1 MLRECLVSVNVIIE
15 GFEGI
20 TMKKTLLALA
30 LMGAA
35 SPALADSWLY
45 AGVNYGSADY
55 SGSSADSDGTYG
67 LNIGT
72 GILPFIGVE
81 AGYWDLGKAQGSD
94 LTTVYA
100 AIKPS
105 INVGPLEFYGKLGAN
120 KYDVGAGDHF
130 KDDDGYDFMYG
141 AGVEYTVLD
150 GIPLGSLSLGL
161 AYNHF
166 GFDKLDANTYTLSAT
181 FHFL

>member
-1 MLRECLVSVNVIIE
+1 MNIKIE

-45 AGVNYGSADY
+45 AGVNYGTADFTDT
-55 SGSSADSDGTYG
+55 GAGNEGTYG
-67 LNIGT
+67 VNIGT

-81 AGYWDLGKAQGSD
+81 AGYWDLGDIAGSD
-94 LTTVYA
+94 LNTVYA

-105 INVGPLEFYGKLGAN
+105 INFGPLEFYGKLGAN
-120 KYDVGAGDHF
+120 KYDVGSGREF

-150 GIPLGSLSLGL
+150 GIPLGSLSLGV

-166 GFDKLDANTYTLSAT
+166 GFDKFDANTYSVSAT

>member
-1 MLRECLVSVNVIIE
+1 MNMIIE

-45 AGVNYGSADY
+45 AGVNYGTADFTE
-55 SGSSADSDGTYG
+55 SGAGNDGTYG
-67 LNIGT
+67 VNVGT

-81 AGYWDLGKAQGSD
+81 AGYWDLGDIGGSD

-120 KYDVGAGDHF
+120 KYDVGNGNGTVR
-130 KDDDGYDFMYG
+130 DDDGYDMMYG
-141 AGVEYTVLD
+141 VGVEYTVLD
-150 GIPLGSLSLGL
+150 GIPLGSLSLGV
-161 AYNHF
+161 AYNRF
-166 GFDKLDANTYTLSAT
+166 GFDKFDADTYSVSAT

>member
-1 MLRECLVSVNVIIE
+1 
-15 GFEGI
+15 
-20 TMKKTLLALA
+20 MKKTLLALA

-45 AGVNYGSADY
+45 AGVNYGTADFNK
-55 SGSSADSDGTYG
+55 SGTGNEGTYG
-67 LNIGT
+67 VNIGT

-81 AGYWDLGKAQGSD
+81 AGYWDLGKAAGSD

-105 INVGPLEFYGKLGAN
+105 INVGPLEFYGKLGTN
-120 KYDVGAGDHF
+120 KYDVGAGEKF

-150 GIPLGSLSLGL
+150 GIPLGSLSVGL

-166 GFDKLDANTYTLSAT
+166 GFDQVDANTYTLSAT